1 MKTKHF
7 FLNDEPAATPGD
19 VGAAST
25 PVAQPEPVSPAPVPT
40 TAELSDAAIAKIVES
55 LKAEMAGKAPEPEPV
70 PEPIAPPTEPEP
82 DPRDATMRSLLIKA
96 NGVPDSLIDLLPTN
110 PTEAEKVIQSE
121 KFQALITREKLAATV
136 QNPDP
141 SAPKPSAP
149 QGDAKTAPIKP
160 RTFAEL
166 TVDHRLEVDNAL
178 KGII

>member
-1 MKTKHF
+1 MKIKHF
-7 FLNDEPAATPGD
+7 YLNDEPAATPGE
-19 VGAAST
+19 VGATST

-55 LKAEMAGKAPEPEPV
+55 LKAEMAGKAPEPA
-70 PEPIAPPTEPEP
+70 PEPIAAPTEPAP

-121 KFQALITREKLAATV
+121 KFQALITREKLAASV
-136 QNPDP
+136 QAPDP

-149 QGDAKTAPIKP
+149 QGDTRTAPIKP
-160 RTFAEL
+160 KTFAEL
-166 TVDHRLEVDNAL
+166 TVDHKLEVDNAL
-178 KGII
+178 KGIF